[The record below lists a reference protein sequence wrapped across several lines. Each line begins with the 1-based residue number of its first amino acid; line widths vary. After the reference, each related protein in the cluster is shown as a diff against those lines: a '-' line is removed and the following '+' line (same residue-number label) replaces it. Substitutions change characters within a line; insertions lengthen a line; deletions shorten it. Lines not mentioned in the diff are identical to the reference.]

1 MSHQRSC
8 RIHELRSNQACGP
21 NVGHRAARPKQLN
34 RSSHIAFSTL
44 KRAII
49 AATIFC
55 IRATPALAQATRQL
69 LEQYAYEIVTATDFK
84 QVEAG
89 CANIQFDLALIGDDN
104 FEPRIKKAIALL
116 LKEHCPDVPILE
128 ICKDTPVTE
137 ASEFVQEG
145 SPDELVKAVRR
156 MLGKVKSPV
165 SATR

>member
-1 MSHQRSC
+1 M
-8 RIHELRSNQACGP
+8 
-21 NVGHRAARPKQLN
+21 
-34 RSSHIAFSTL
+34 
-44 KRAII
+44 

-55 IRATPALAQATRQL
+55 IRATPALAEATRQL
-69 LEQYAYEIVTATDFK
+69 FEQYAYEIVTATDFK

-89 CANIQFDLALIGDDN
+89 CANIQFDLALIGDN

-128 ICKDTPVTE
+128 IYKDTPVTE